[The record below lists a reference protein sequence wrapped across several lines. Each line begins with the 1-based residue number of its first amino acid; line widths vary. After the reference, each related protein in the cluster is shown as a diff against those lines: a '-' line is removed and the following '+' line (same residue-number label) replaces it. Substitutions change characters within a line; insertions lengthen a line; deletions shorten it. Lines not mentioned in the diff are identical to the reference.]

1 MNRRLL
7 WFLVVFTSGLMTN
20 LQAIT
25 VQRLNEV
32 VATTPNPFRYDLH
45 MKMLPGA
52 KQDAEVLICMHGMG
66 SDYHLSEVM
75 QSNPVIPYHII
86 AFNFPDHG
94 LHYAS
99 RDVLKTS
106 FGTIEE
112 VLPALY
118 VWKRC
123 IVDGGADKV
132 HLYGFSAGGGAIVNA
147 LAILNSN
154 RYDST
159 LKSIG
164 IGLSEKQQILES
176 IQKGSVILEVPLKS
190 FDEIADLFDEREIRV
205 LARRAR
211 QNGMV
216 PIKNLNQLQGL
227 SLHCFVYFTYPDEAL
242 GNRDDKEF
250 IQRLHHVNKE
260 GQTIAIIS
268 KTGGHTSYHPELWKA
283 YKEFII
289 GTRNK

>member
-1 MNRRLL
+1 MSRRLL
-7 WFLVVFTSGLMTN
+7 LLLVVFASGLMTN

-25 VQRLNEV
+25 IEKLNEV
-32 VATTPNPFRYDLH
+32 VTTSPNPFRYDLH
-45 MKMLPGA
+45 MKMLPSA
-52 KQDAEVLICMHGMG
+52 KQDTEVLICMHGMG

-99 RDVLKTS
+99 KGMVKTS

-118 VWKRC
+118 VWKKC

-147 LAILNSN
+147 LAVLNSN
-154 RYDST
+154 RYDAT

-176 IQKGSVILEVPLKS
+176 IQKGSVVLEVPLKS
-190 FDEIADLFDEREIRV
+190 FDEIADLFDEQEMRA

-216 PIKNLNQLQGL
+216 PIKNLSQLQGL
-227 SLHCFVYFTYPDEAL
+227 SLHCFVYFACPDEAL
-242 GNRDDKEF
+242 SNRDDKEF
-250 IQRLHHVNKE
+250 IQRLRHVNKE
-260 GQTIAIIS
+260 GQTIAITS
-268 KTGGHTSYHPELWKA
+268 KTGGHTSYHSELWNA
-283 YKEFII
+283 YKEFIM
-289 GTRNK
+289 GRKE